1 MPNIVSRN
9 KVMSNQ
15 YQTEE
20 YRTLQHQTLL
30 HRTLLHR
37 TLLESAVW
45 QSDKQVESLTGTEQ
59 EWLLCADSLTAKLK
73 QNCREFSVKLLCQ
86 QWVTQLTDNESAVLA
101 PDQRYFIREVF
112 LYGDQQAWVFARTVM
127 PEQICRRFPQLMALA
142 EKPLGEFLFEQKLER
157 SGLQWSKIGQLAARR
172 SLFTA
177 ESSSA
182 NSPDSL
188 LVTELFLEDFNLL

>member
-20 YRTLQHQTLL
+20 YRTLQHQ
-30 HRTLLHR
+30 TLLHR

-101 PDQRYFIREVF
+101 PDQRYIIREVF

-142 EKPLGEFLFEQKLER
+142 EKPLGEFLFE
-157 SGLQWSKIGQLAARR
+157 
-172 SLFTA
+172 
-177 ESSSA
+177 
-182 NSPDSL
+182 
-188 LVTELFLEDFNLL
+188 